1 MMGAVAARLK
11 ATEKKQAQPRDFFA
25 PRKIF
30 GRMVLPREGGGGLA
44 EGGYYV
50 VNKIFEIDGHRA
62 PRNCGGAEGVDQ
74 GLDKNV
80 RKAENRSRKSRWLSV
95 LRRKNRIKAKR
106 DNREN
111 KFADIF
117 EPMEVCCP
125 APL

>member
-11 ATEKKQAQPRDFFA
+11 ATEKSSDFFA

-80 RKAENRSRKSRWLSV
+80 RKAENRSRKSR
-95 LRRKNRIKAKR
+95 RHACF
-106 DNREN
+106 EN
-111 KFADIF
+111 FGGTFCGLFCGDFDFFKKLFF
-117 EPMEVCCP
+117 S
-125 APL
+125 